1 MPRRHRIPGV
11 PLALLA
17 AVAACSSSS
26 TSSTHPPDAAT
37 THDAGTPHDAAT
49 HNDAAPDSGHS
60 KPDAGHDA
68 AVDAPPP
75 PPSSVSFPAGFFWGS
90 ATAGY
95 QVESGDDNTDWTAW
109 VAMTGKIANGDNP
122 DVGGPDALNHIA
134 ADVADLV
141 ATHQNDYRFGIE
153 WARLYPTLA
162 DITADTPDPA
172 AITAYSSVL
181 SALVAAHITPIVTL
195 NHYTLP
201 NYLDDVTQ
209 PSQPQGW
216 ENAQTTTLFVQFC
229 SRVAARWGGQVDYW
243 LTENEPMVL
252 AVGGYLQGSIPPGV
266 VFDIDRTIA
275 VVKAEALAHTQA
287 YDAIHAADTIDA
299 DGDGKAALVSIAK
312 HQRTFHPSDPT
323 SAADIA
329 ATAHVEYLWNQWFY
343 NVIVLGNWDDD
354 FNGNYTGP
362 NDKMGDP
369 TLKGRADFL
378 GINYYSDT
386 LISATKGIVI
396 PAPVNASIEQS
407 YLPTG
412 RPETDV
418 GWDIYAEG
426 LGTVVD
432 EAKVWKLPIFI
443 TENGIADHL
452 DANRP
457 RFLLDHLFQLGWAM
471 DRGADVIGYLHWASV
486 DNFEWASG
494 FCPKYGLFSY
504 DPTTEVRTA
513 RASANDY
520 AGIIQ
525 ASKVTLAELDAA
537 APYAT
542 PAVMCQ

>member
-1 MPRRHRIPGV
+1 V
-11 PLALLA
+11 
-17 AVAACSSSS
+17 ACSSSS
-26 TSSTHPPDAAT
+26 SSSHAPDASTAHDGAT
-37 THDAGTPHDAAT
+37 SHVDARTPPH
-49 HNDAAPDSGHS
+49 
-60 KPDAGHDA
+60 DAGHDSSDTGPETSSDA
-68 AVDAPPP
+68 ASDAGPAPPASVTF
-75 PPSSVSFPAGFFWGS
+75 PSSFLWGS
-90 ATAGY
+90 ATAGF
-95 QVESGDDNTDWTAW
+95 QVEKGDDATDWAAW
-109 VAMTGKIANGDNP
+109 VAMSGKIQNGDNP
-122 DVGGPDALNHIA
+122 DVAGPDALGHITQ
-134 ADVADLV
+134 DVQDLV
-141 ATHQNDYRFGIE
+141 STGQTAYRFSLE

-162 DITADTPDPA
+162 DFTADTPDPA
-172 AITAYSSVL
+172 AVTAYSNVL

-201 NYLDDVTQ
+201 GYLDDVTQ
-209 PSQPQGW
+209 PTQPQGW

-229 SRVAARWGGQVDYW
+229 SRMAARWGGQVDYW

-312 HQRTFHPSDPT
+312 HQRTFHPKDPT

-329 ATAHVEYLWNQWFY
+329 ATKHVEYLWNQWFF

-354 FNGNYTGP
+354 FNGDYTGP
-362 NDKMGDP
+362 NDKMNDKA
-369 TLKGRADFL
+369 LKGRADFL

-386 LISATKGIVI
+386 LISATQGIVI
-396 PAPVNASIEQS
+396 PAPVNASIAQAH
-407 YLPTG
+407 LATG
-412 RPETDV
+412 RPETEV

-432 EAKVWKLPIFI
+432 EAKMWKLPILI

-513 RASANDY
+513 RGSANDY

-525 ASKVTLAELDAA
+525 ANKVTLAQLDAA
-537 APYAT
+537 PPYAT
-542 PAVMCQ
+542 PTLMCE